1 MKISTLCTGEG
12 NPLVCLLGDLDGVTT
27 EDNTIHMAFTA
38 LCIAKKTVLMNWKNK
53 NNLNINQYRDY
64 LWDYIS
70 LETASAATLDQSL
83 WAPLISSSPSVGGG
97 PDSVRLWFLLLAW
110 GGNMGLGIWGFPG
123 DGFLG
128 GFGAGAAALAWM
140 GYW

>member
-1 MKISTLCTGEG
+1 
-12 NPLVCLLGDLDGVTT
+12 
-27 EDNTIHMAFTA
+27 MAFTA

-70 LETASAATLDQSL
+70 LETASADTDHSLGSFDQ
-83 WAPLISSSPSVGGG
+83 LIHLVWVGARFC
-97 PDSVRLWFLLLAW
+97 PVVVLLLAW
-110 GGNMGLGIWGFPG
+110 GRIWAWGIWGFPG